1 MPPTSSADF
10 ERAILDAARAGVAEH
25 GYANLSMRQIAK
37 AVGCSVGTIYL
48 YYANKDA
55 LYGAL
60 VDEAVRHLIASYQP
74 AFGIE
79 NPVERL
85 EAFCRSYVRFAMT
98 YPEQYKVMYLELNL
112 DPGRLSGYG
121 RAMKPLLD
129 TSQALKEAH
138 EQGLLHSPSPMGD
151 ATFVWAALHGTLSL
165 ILARLIN
172 PNADHERL
180 IDLTI
185 RRVID
190 SFRCPPRETTG

>member
-1 MPPTSSADF
+1 MPPSSGTDL

-25 GYANLSMRQIAK
+25 GYANLSMRTIAR

-55 LYGAL
+55 LYSAL
-60 VDEAVRHLIASYQP
+60 VDEAVEHLVASYQP

-79 NPVERL
+79 DPVERL

-112 DPGRLSGYG
+112 DPAHVPADVYR
-121 RAMKPLLD
+121 RARKPLLD
-129 TSQALKEAH
+129 TAEALEDAH
-138 EQGLLHSPSPMGD
+138 ARGLLHAPSPTDG
-151 ATFVWAALHGTLSL
+151 ALFVWAALHGMLSL
-165 ILARLIN
+165 ILARQVN
-172 PNADHERL
+172 PKAAPRRL

-185 RRVID
+185 RHTVD
-190 SFRCPPRETTG
+190 SFRCAADA